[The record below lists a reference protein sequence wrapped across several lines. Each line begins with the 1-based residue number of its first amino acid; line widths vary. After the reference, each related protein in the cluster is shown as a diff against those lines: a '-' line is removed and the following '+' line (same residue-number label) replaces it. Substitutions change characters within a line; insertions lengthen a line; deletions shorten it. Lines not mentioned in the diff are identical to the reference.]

1 MTTFSTVELGN
12 FTQYNL
18 LPEGLKGERYE
29 YCEPF
34 FERITGKKADRKK
47 NSLRKLFLL

>member
-1 MTTFSTVELGN
+1 MTTFSTVGLGN
-12 FTQYNL
+12 FTPCSI

-34 FERITGKKADRKK
+34 FERIGRRKNEK
-47 NSLRKLFLL
+47 RKSSLRKFFLL